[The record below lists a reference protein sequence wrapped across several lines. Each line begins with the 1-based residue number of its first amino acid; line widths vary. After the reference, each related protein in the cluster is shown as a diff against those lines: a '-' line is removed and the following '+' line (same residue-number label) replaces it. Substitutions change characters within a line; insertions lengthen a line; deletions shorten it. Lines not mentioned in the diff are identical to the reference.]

1 MRLNKFLSR
10 CGLDSRRNCDKLIE
24 NKKISING
32 KIVVDF
38 SYQVKQ
44 NDIVTYGNKCLEIDD
59 KSVVYILNKPKGYI
73 CTSKDPQNRAKVIDL
88 INVDSRLFTIGR
100 LDRDTTG
107 IILLTNDGDIANKL
121 THPKFQKEKKYFV
134 KSKGKIDSK
143 KLKQIKDGIVLNDG
157 LKVKANIKLLSSSK
171 NIYEWKVILTEGK
184 NREIKRIFSNYDC
197 KVTLIH
203 RYAFCGIELKNL
215 KIGKYQKL
223 SMKEINNMLDK

>member
-24 NKKISING
+24 NKKILVNG

-38 SYQVKQ
+38 SYQVK
-44 NDIVTYGNKCLEIDD
+44 NDDIVTYGNRCLEIDD

-73 CTSKDPQNRAKVIDL
+73 CTSRDPQHRAKVIDL
-88 INVDSRLFTIGR
+88 INVDTRLFTIGR

-121 THPKFQKEKKYFV
+121 AHPKFQKEKKYFV

-143 KLKQIKDGIVLNDG
+143 NLRLIKDGIILNDG
-157 LKVKANIKLLSSSK
+157 LKVKANIKLLSSIK
-171 NIYEWKVILTEGK
+171 NIFEWKVVLTEGK
-184 NREIKRIFSNYDC
+184 NREIKRIFSNYEC

-203 RYAFCGIELKNL
+203 RYAFCGLELNNL
-215 KIGKYQKL
+215 KIGKYKKL
-223 SMKEINNMLDK
+223 PLKVINNMLNK

>member
-1 MRLNKFLSR
+1 MRLNKYLSR

-24 NKKISING
+24 NKKILVNG
-32 KIVVDF
+32 KIKADF
-38 SYQVKQ
+38 SYQVKKD
-44 NDIVTYGNKCLEIDD
+44 DIVTFGNRCLEIDD
-59 KSVVYILNKPKGYI
+59 KSVVYVLNKPKGYI
-73 CTSKDPQNRAKVIDL
+73 CTSKDTHHRAKVIDL
-88 INVDSRLFTIGR
+88 INVDTRLFTIGR

-143 KLKQIKDGIVLNDG
+143 NLKLIKDGVILDDG
-157 LKVKANIKLLSSSK
+157 LKVKANIKLLSTIK
-171 NIYEWKVILTEGK
+171 NIFEWKVILTEGK

-203 RYAFCGIELKNL
+203 RYAFCGLELNNL
-215 KIGKYQKL
+215 KIGKYKKL
-223 SMKEINNMLDK
+223 PLKEINNMLNK